1 MPSPGVVGGDEEAGR
16 QEAGQ
21 HKHEHHL
28 DILTMG
34 EFRGGGYTLAAH
46 LIKMENTSLTYSTCI
61 SLIKRKYYTFVQLKK
76 IYNMVF
82 TIKAVDRKTIKD

>member
-28 DILTMG
+28 VIHHDSLYKNGKHLFDIQYMHKFNNEEILY
-34 EFRGGGYTLAAH
+34 F
-46 LIKMENTSLTYSTCI
+46 C
-61 SLIKRKYYTFVQLKK
+61 
-76 IYNMVF
+76 
-82 TIKAVDRKTIKD
+82 TI